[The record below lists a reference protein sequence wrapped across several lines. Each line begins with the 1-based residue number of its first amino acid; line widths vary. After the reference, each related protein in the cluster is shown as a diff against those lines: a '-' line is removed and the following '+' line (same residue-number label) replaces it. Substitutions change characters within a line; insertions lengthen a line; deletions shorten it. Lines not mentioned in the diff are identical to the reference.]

1 MGFLKYRLS
10 QYYLSDKLKVQ
21 LAKNIF
27 FLRNRTLHKS
37 LSGKRNCLYYYT
49 KPSIE

>member
-21 LAKNIF
+21 LAKNI
-27 FLRNRTLHKS
+27 LRNRTLHKS